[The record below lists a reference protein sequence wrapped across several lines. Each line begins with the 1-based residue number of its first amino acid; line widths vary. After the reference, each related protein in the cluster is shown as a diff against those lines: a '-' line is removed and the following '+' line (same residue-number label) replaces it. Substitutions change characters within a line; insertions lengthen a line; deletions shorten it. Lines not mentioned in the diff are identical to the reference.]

1 MGAGISIEQR
11 YARIWTNLSS
21 IQAPEARLQMLDTLL
36 SGSEYVTVAKRY
48 NVYASLLQWK
58 AATQRGEFA
67 YWPAVAPSPP
77 AGSAMSSP
85 PMPGA
90 AMPGRAPVR
99 VSSQRIAPGP
109 PTLMIE
115 EGGHRMPQQQQQQQ
129 QLARVPPPKRALD
142 ALNDAYA
149 ILEIDDSRPLT
160 HEALRSAYKRAAIK
174 AHPDKGGRP
183 EDFDA
188 VTKAFLYIQEVL
200 EKLIP
205 KTAADGSDPR
215 FTAPVTREAALKARG
230 ITSQTHTG
238 PINSLQI
245 EDRAPIALNPK
256 KLDMTVFNKLFEENR
271 LPDPEK
277 DDGYGS
283 WLASQEPARGVSQ
296 QQMRGKYNADV
307 FNKMFV
313 DEAKKTGATSSA
325 LSAYRP
331 PSEMTL
337 APGFGAELGGERPSQ
352 YTKPV
357 AAGGIGYTDL
367 KHAYG
372 EGSTF
377 SQEVATATLDG
388 RPKTLEEAK
397 REYGSAPRNFSAEE
411 AAAVAAFDKAKEAAE
426 LARQRRV
433 AARDVDADSLHTR
446 MKNRLMIQS

>member
-1 MGAGISIEQR
+1 MGAGLSVDHR
-11 YARIWTNLSS
+11 HARIWANLSS

-36 SGSEYVTVAKRY
+36 SGSEYVAVAKRY

-67 YWPAVAPSPP
+67 IWPSAQASPAPRPSPP
-77 AGSAMSSP
+77 VLP
-85 PMPGA
+85 
-90 AMPGRAPVR
+90 RAPPPISTPNYQR
-99 VSSQRIAPGP
+99 PPSNRIVSGP
-109 PTLMIE
+109 PTLTIE
-115 EGGHRMPQQQQQQQ
+115 DHRHPATSQ
-129 QLARVPPPKRALD
+129 QLARIPPPKRALD

-149 ILEIDDSRPLT
+149 VLDIDDGKPLT
-160 HEALRSAYKRAAIK
+160 HDALRVAYNRAAIRV
-174 AHPDKGGRP
+174 HPDKGGSP
-183 EDFDA
+183 EAFDA

-205 KTAADGSDPR
+205 KTATDGSDPR

-230 ITSQTHTG
+230 IATTHAAPT
-238 PINSLQI
+238 NALQI

-283 WLASQEPARGVSQ
+283 WLSSQEPVRGTTQ

-313 DEAKKTGATSSA
+313 EEAQRSGPPEKAASTAM
-325 LSAYRP
+325 SAYRP
-331 PSEMTL
+331 PSELVL
-337 APGFGAELGGERPSQ
+337 APGFGAELGGERPAQ
-352 YTKPV
+352 YTKAP
-357 AAGGIGYTDL
+357 ASGGIGYTDL
-367 KHAYG
+367 KFAYG

-377 SQEVATATLDG
+377 SQEVATATTDG
-388 RPKTLEEAK
+388 RPQTLEEAK
-397 REYGSAPRNFSAEE
+397 RAYGAPPKPLSADE

-426 LARQRRV
+426 IARQRRV
-433 AARDVDADSLHTR
+433 AARDVDADTLHTR
-446 MKNRLMIQS
+446 MKTRLMIQ

>member
-1 MGAGISIEQR
+1 MGAGISIEPR

-48 NVYASLLQWK
+48 NMYASLLQWK
-58 AATQRGEFA
+58 SATQRGEFA
-67 YWPAVAPSPP
+67 YWPTVMTSPP
-77 AGSAMSSP
+77 VPTAPP
-85 PMPGA
+85 PMA
-90 AMPGRAPVR
+90 QAMPSRAPVR
-99 VSSQRIAPGP
+99 ASSQRIAPPP

-115 EGGHRMPQQQQQQQ
+115 EGGPRMQQQ

-230 ITSQTHTG
+230 ITTPAHTG

-245 EDRAPIALNPK
+245 EDRDRSPIALNPK

-283 WLASQEPARGVSQ
+283 WLASQEPVRGASQ

-313 DEAKKTGATSSA
+313 DEAKKTGATTSA

-337 APGFGAELGGERPSQ
+337 APGFGAELGGERPAQ

-426 LARQRRV
+426 IARQRRV

>member
-1 MGAGISIEQR
+1 
-11 YARIWTNLSS
+11 
-21 IQAPEARLQMLDTLL
+21 
-36 SGSEYVTVAKRY
+36 
-48 NVYASLLQWK
+48 
-58 AATQRGEFA
+58 
-67 YWPAVAPSPP
+67 
-77 AGSAMSSP
+77 
-85 PMPGA
+85 
-90 AMPGRAPVR
+90 
-99 VSSQRIAPGP
+99 
-109 PTLMIE
+109 MIE
-115 EGGHRMPQQQQQQQ
+115 EGRGPQQQQ
-129 QLARVPPPKRALD
+129 QLARIPPPKRALD
-142 ALNDAYA
+142 ALNEAYS
-149 ILEIDDSRPLT
+149 ILDIDDSRPLT
-160 HEALRSAYKRAAIK
+160 HEALRVAYKRAAVK
-174 AHPDKGGRP
+174 AHPDKGGTP
-183 EDFDA
+183 EAFDA
-188 VTKAFLYIQEVL
+188 VTKAFFYIQEVL

-205 KTAADGSDPR
+205 KTATDGSDPR
-215 FTAPVTREAALKARG
+215 FTAPVTRESALKSRG
-230 ITSQTHTG
+230 ITTQTHTG

-245 EDRAPIALNPK
+245 EDRGPISLNPK

-313 DEAKKTGATSSA
+313 EEAKKTGTATNA

-337 APGFGAELGGERPSQ
+337 APGFGAELGGERPAQ

-388 RPKTLEEAK
+388 RPKNLEEAK
-397 REYGSAPRNFSAEE
+397 REYGTAPRNFSAEE
-411 AAAVAAFDKAKEAAE
+411 AAAVAAFDKAKEVAE

-433 AARDVDADSLHTR
+433 AARDVDADSVHTR
-446 MKNRLMIQS
+446 MKNRLMIQG